1 MSLQEKLDARRAG
14 AKDRFSIAHLAIMRR
29 ATEDLRTSG
38 IVERALKAGDK
49 APEWQLPDGH
59 GSAVCSRDLLKNGLL
74 VLTFFR
80 GVW

>member
-14 AKDRFSIAHLAIMRR
+14 AKGRFSVAQLAIMRR

-38 IVERALKAGDK
+38 IVERALKAGDR
-49 APEWQLPDGH
+49 APEWKLPDGR
-59 GSAVCSRDLLKNGLL
+59 GNAVRSHELLKSGPL

>member
-1 MSLQEKLDARRAG
+1 MSLQEKLGARRAG
-14 AKDRFSIAHLAIMRR
+14 AKDRFSVAQLAVMWR
-29 ATEDLRTSG
+29 ATEDLRISG
-38 IVERALKAGDK
+38 IVERGLKAGDQ

-59 GSAVCSRDLLKNGLL
+59 GNVVRSRELLKNGSL